1 MYIIHQKTSP
11 TPKSYLFYVEGFL
24 FGYGAVLICEVFMSL
39 WEWSLDD
46 DGIHLRRKPRM
57 TNFQASINLL
67 KKQCAV
73 IAKVGRYF
81 FLVREYFQ
89 LSWLGLQSIE
99 KIAHVV
105 LPFIISSVVVGTE
118 FQF

>member
-1 MYIIHQKTSP
+1 MYIIHQKMSP
-11 TPKSYLFYVEGFL
+11 TTPKYYLFYVEEFL
-24 FGYGAVLICEVFMSL
+24 FGYGAVLICEVFMSP

-81 FLVREYFQ
+81 FWSVSTFNLV
-89 LSWLGLQSIE
+89 GLAYS
-99 KIAHVV
+99 
-105 LPFIISSVVVGTE
+105 L
-118 FQF
+118 

>member
-1 MYIIHQKTSP
+1 MSP
-11 TPKSYLFYVEGFL
+11 TTPKYYLFYVEGFL
-24 FGYGAVLICEVFMSL
+24 FGYGAVLICEVFMSP

-81 FLVREYFQ
+81 FWSVSTFNLV
-89 LSWLGLQSIE
+89 GLAYS
-99 KIAHVV
+99 
-105 LPFIISSVVVGTE
+105 P
-118 FQF
+118 

>member
-1 MYIIHQKTSP
+1 MTLTCRFTMHKDQVKAICILHVYHSSKNE
-11 TPKSYLFYVEGFL
+11 SYHPQILPILCRGISFWLWCSTNLRSVYEP
-24 FGYGAVLICEVFMSL
+24 

-57 TNFQASINLL
+57 TNFQTSINLF

-81 FLVREYFQ
+81 FWSVSTFNLV
-89 LSWLGLQSIE
+89 GLAYS
-99 KIAHVV
+99 
-105 LPFIISSVVVGTE
+105 L
-118 FQF
+118 